1 MECACEKYGWSK
13 IDHRQQRRSLMEKNL
28 RKLQDLPWLPIALTF
43 LGGAIY
49 IFQAWAYAHIQ
60 TSFVDEGGYLY
71 IGSLYARG
79 ILQPFQSYTIPAWYA
94 PLSYLIPGQIEKWA
108 GAGLLTGRFLSI
120 FFSVVML
127 VALWWTARRFGG
139 NWGGALV
146 VCAIALTPISIQI
159 YSLAISQALAA
170 CLLAGSLFFILG
182 EKRSLWQIA
191 LGSLLAGLMVMTR
204 HNLVLTLPLLVLYVF
219 WQHGRKAGWWALVAC
234 LAPILVLH
242 VVYWPNILQ
251 LWTIW
256 LPSRLTPFLD
266 AFRFPAAGLLP
277 GDTTGISPSLLA
289 FVQGFRFQY
298 IPLLGFIACL
308 FLWPRQGEWKSKGQ
322 QRAAV
327 FMAVLFVVQTLLH
340 LWATLVSSDQAQT
353 CRFCFTPYLTFF
365 DITALLLVVITFPSW
380 KKKVSKAVQAG
391 IILFAILLSLGLGY
405 AVFDRFGPW
414 LLSVKFPAF
423 TRGLDP
429 RQWVP
434 FITLW
439 DILANKFHLDY
450 WTSRLYV
457 PILAGLI
464 LGIIL
469 LVLAKVGFKAWQK
482 KSTCRQLFLWNL
494 FPGCHAGFGS
504 LAFASHGRVLPPGWT
519 LPCRYPRLLMPKLAK
534 PWQNIFPPA
543 ARSIGKPGQPSPYC
557 IPAGFPFIC
566 RRCMHLLVIRINGDP
581 LQLEKYGLWNDEL
594 ARRWRTAGR
603 FYRYGGK
610 QGPGIS
616 SGRGFRRGAIPGFS
630 NHPGKPL

>member
-1 MECACEKYGWSK
+1 
-13 IDHRQQRRSLMEKNL
+13 MEKTL

-49 IFQAWAYAHIQ
+49 IFQAWSYAYIQ

-94 PLSYLIPGQIEKWA
+94 PLSYLIPGQVEKWA
-108 GAGLLTGRFLSI
+108 GTGLLTGRFLSI
-120 FFSVVML
+120 FFSLLML

-170 CLLAGSLFFILG
+170 CMLAGSLFFILG

-219 WQHGRKAGWWALVAC
+219 WQHGRKAGWWAMAAC
-234 LAPILVLH
+234 LAPLLVLH

-266 AFRFPAAGLLP
+266 AFRFPAAGLTP

-308 FLWPRQGEWKSKGQ
+308 FLWPRQGEWRSKSQ
-322 QRAAV
+322 QRAAI
-327 FMAVLFVVQTLLH
+327 FMAVLFAVQTLLH

-365 DITALLLVVITFPSW
+365 DITALLLAVITFPSW
-380 KKKVSKAVQAG
+380 KKKVSKTAQAG
-391 IILFAILLSLGLGY
+391 IIVFTIFLSLGLGY
-405 AVFDRFGPW
+405 GVFDRFGPW
-414 LLSVKFPAF
+414 LLGVKFPGF

-429 RQWVP
+429 RHWVP

-469 LVLAKVGFKAWQK
+469 LVLAKVGFNAWQK
-482 KSTCRQLFLWNL
+482 KKLAASHSFGTFFLIAMLALGVWLSPLMGGSYRQDGL
-494 FPGCHAGFGS
+494 CHADIPATYAQIGKT
-504 LAFASHGRVLPPGWT
+504 LAEYIPPGSQVYWEART
-519 LPCRYPRLLMPKLAK
+519 AVPLLYTGGISIYLPQVYAS
-534 PWQNIFPPA
+534 F
-543 ARSIGKPGQPSPYC
+543 SY
-557 IPAGFPFIC
+557 
-566 RRCMHLLVIRINGDP
+566 RINGDP
-581 LQLEKYGLWNDEL
+581 AQLEKYGLWNDEL
-594 ARRWRTAGR
+594 ARRWRTEADFIVMEANR
-603 FYRYGGK
+603 DQVYRPGGDFDGT
-610 QGPGIS
+610 QYQVYQTIS
-616 SGRGFRRGAIPGFS
+616 ANPCNPASYLLIYKK
-630 NHPGKPL
+630 KP